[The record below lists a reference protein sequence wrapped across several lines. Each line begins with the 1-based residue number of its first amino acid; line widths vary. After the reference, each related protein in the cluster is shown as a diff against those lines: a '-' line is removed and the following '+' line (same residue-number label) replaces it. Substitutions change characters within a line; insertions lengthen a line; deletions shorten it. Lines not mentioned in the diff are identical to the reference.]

1 MATLTVVGA
10 GMMGGAF
17 CLPLVD
23 RGHEVRLVG
32 TPLDE
37 EIIASLRRDGT
48 HPKMKL
54 ALPAQVRPYA
64 HGELD
69 AALAGADMVVLGV
82 SSAGVDWALE
92 ALGPKLEAGKPLLM
106 VTKGLVFEGGRLR
119 ALPDVIAEGLPERLR
134 GKVPTIAVTG
144 PCIAGELARR
154 VETCVVFAGRDGDA
168 LERAAAMVRAPY
180 YHVWTSTDVEGPC
193 ACAALKN
200 AYAMGV
206 AFAAGAHERS
216 GGATGSIA
224 MHNYEAATFA
234 QAAFEMRRVLEA
246 MGADAS
252 AAGWLPGVG
261 DLHVTGN
268 GGRTGR
274 FGRLLGLGLTASEAR
289 AKMAG
294 DTLECC
300 EILAVMRE
308 ALPVLEAAG
317 RLGAD
322 ELPLL
327 RHMAA
332 LVLDDVLL
340 AMPFDRFFS
349 SRGPRALAWRRRAVW
364 SSASIAAR
372 PPAKPFSGTLAAAP
386 SPRGGP
392 PSRSRTRP
400 PTRTNKTPRPGGGR
414 RRSRF
419 VAPWPRPGPARP
431 RASTRSA
438 SRTSARPSL

>member
-92 ALGPKLEAGKPLLM
+92 VVGPKLEAGKPLLM
-106 VTKGLVFEGGRLR
+106 VTKGLLFQGGRLR

-216 GGATGSIA
+216 GGAAGSIA

-308 ALPVLEAAG
+308 ALPVLEASG

-332 LVLDDVLL
+332 LVLDDVPL
-340 AMPFDRFFS
+340 AMPFDRFFMARGGSSQAGATGGASPGGS
-349 SRGPRALAWRRRAVW
+349 SRGPGALAWRRG
-364 SSASIAAR
+364 AA
-372 PPAKPFSGTLAAAP
+372 
-386 SPRGGP
+386 
-392 PSRSRTRP
+392 
-400 PTRTNKTPRPGGGR
+400 
-414 RRSRF
+414 
-419 VAPWPRPGPARP
+419 
-431 RASTRSA
+431 
-438 SRTSARPSL
+438 